1 MFLVKLYGFLDMLV
15 GILLF
20 IAAAGVGV
28 QQSLLMAVFYLG
40 MKGLLYR
47 GDLFSMID
55 LGIAAYILISL
66 ILPSAVLSILAGAWL
81 FLKGFQSLV
90 S

>member
-1 MFLVKLYGFLDMLV
+1 MLV